1 MGNMKNR
8 VQGKAE
14 EIAGAAKKTVGHA
27 VGDREMEAN
36 GAALQVK
43 GEVRQEVAKA
53 AERLKGAVESGV
65 GATQAAVGEAI
76 GDDHLHAKGKVT
88 QWKGGVRSDVNQ

>member
-14 EIAGAAKKTVGHA
+14 ELAGAAKKTVGHA

-53 AERLKGAVESGV
+53 AERLKGAVESAV
-65 GATQAAVGEAI
+65 GAAQAAVGDAT
-76 GDDHLHAKGKVT
+76 GDDRLHIKGKLT
-88 QWKGGVRSDVNQ
+88 QLKGDARSDVNQ